1 MNKRHWCAFLILATT
16 ALHAVAQNIDFN
28 MTNRQDAEVNEP
40 DYIGWAV
47 NQGASESKTLENG
60 LTITVAAAGK
70 ANTLRAQWH
79 KNTCTAGRNG
89 QTGLRLLG
97 DVQLVVFHFHGSR
110 RRFTHG
116 VSHREN
122 IGAEVIRRHREQ
134 IGVNAF
140 RNLRA
145 GRRRGD
151 FLAVFES
158 GYALPDSHMNPLL
171 EYYPPVQGQ
180 LVAVR
185 FRPVR
190 SVLLEVHH
198 GENGVR
204 VVLARVEPVSEE
216 HGPVDYVPIGKLIG
230 VW

>member
-1 MNKRHWCAFLILATT
+1 MNKRQWCAFLILATT

-97 DVQLVVFHFHGSR
+97 D
-110 RRFTHG
+110 G
-116 VSHREN
+116 V
-122 IGAEVIRRHREQ
+122 A
-134 IGVNAF
+134 AF
-140 RNLRA
+140 MADASNNTPNLTDTPTGISVKLKGLKPGLHSLA
-145 GRRRGD
+145 AYHVYKDPKSGD
-151 FLAVFES
+151 MPTIKVDVMRDQET
-158 GYALPDSHMNPLL
+158 
-171 EYYPPVQGQ
+171 
-180 LVAVR
+180 VAAQT
-185 FRPVR
+185 
-190 SVLLEVHH
+190 
-198 GENGVR
+198 GM
-204 VVLARVEPVSEE
+204 A
-216 HGPVDYVPIGKLIG
+216 
-230 VW
+230 